1 MEPNQAI
8 PGDAGWTGFDGGRY
22 RLDRYRLRDCD
33 LHDGTWLTADGDW
46 LPGPARTHTEA
57 AAEPGQPKKI
67 SASA

>member
-22 RLDRYRLRDCD
+22 RLDRSRLRDCD

-46 LPGPARTHTEA
+46 LPGPDTHRDT
-57 AAEPGQPKKI
+57 G
-67 SASA
+67 